1 MNQESWAQAK
11 MVEKRESVK
20 KQVLKVPLDTLVV
33 KRQQQII
40 DQSIQDTIYLD

>member
-1 MNQESWAQAK
+1 